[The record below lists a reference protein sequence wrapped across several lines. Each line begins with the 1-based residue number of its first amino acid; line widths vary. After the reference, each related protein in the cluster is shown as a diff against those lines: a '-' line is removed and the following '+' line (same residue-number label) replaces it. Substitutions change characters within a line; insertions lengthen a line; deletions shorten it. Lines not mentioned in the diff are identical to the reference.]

1 MYQYLYP
8 QNLKA
13 KPQLWLWGMR
23 DFIILS
29 IAALLAVVVLLY
41 AGGKLLLA
49 FALSFGFLTVRFRDT
64 TILQTIGYAVRFFVT
79 RQQCYLWR

>member
-29 IAALLAVVVLLY
+29 IAALLAVVVLM
-41 AGGKLLLA
+41 ASGAKFLLA
-49 FALSFGFLTVRFRDT
+49 FALTYGFFTIRFRDT
-64 TILQTIGYAVRFFVT
+64 TVMQTLGYAVRFFVT
-79 RQQCYLWR
+79 GQQCYLWR